1 MLQIK
6 IFLDVTLLKT
16 SKLNSPISIHT
27 NTIIK
32 IYIKYSCLSHE
43 TRPYS
48 ITARCNRIKPPLI
61 SKQARCTKGRG
72 WHEIFTVNFQ
82 WGPPAIED
90 KAGPTLAIL
99 FPPPPLPLLPSK
111 SLQPRLVPSRCSIA
125 VSTTPLTSFLSP
137 PTCTRIAFSTFS
149 RISEWFL
156 RGSVIASHHRFVPV
170 AFHGQTSLGKALEE
184 IRARVF
190 RGCLCAR
197 CV

>member
-6 IFLDVTLLKT
+6 IFLDRCYAIENFKV
-16 SKLNSPISIHT
+16 NSPIHT

-90 KAGPTLAIL
+90 KAGPTQS
-99 FPPPPLPLLPSK
+99 FFHLLPSLY
-111 SLQPRLVPSRCSIA
+111 SPQSRCNPASSRLVA
-125 VSTTPLTSFLSP
+125 LSP
-137 PTCTRIAFSTFS
+137 YLPLRLHPSFPHRRAHASPSPPFPAFPSGSCGEASSPATTGLS
-149 RISEWFL
+149 RWLFTSKRVSAKPWKRYEPEFL
-156 RGSVIASHHRFVPV
+156 GDACVLV
-170 AFHGQTSLGKALEE
+170 
-184 IRARVF
+184 VF
-190 RGCLCAR
+190 K
-197 CV
+197 